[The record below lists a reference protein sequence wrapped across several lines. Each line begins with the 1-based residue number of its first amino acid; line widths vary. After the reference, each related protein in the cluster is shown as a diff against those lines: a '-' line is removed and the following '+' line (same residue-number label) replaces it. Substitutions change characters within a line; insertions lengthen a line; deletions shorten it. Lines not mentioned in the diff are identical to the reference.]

1 MDKLVYIGL
10 VTLLLLI
17 IIYLIWRSK
26 RERHKTYDQLRK
38 DYGAQLDRD
47 LKESVRKLAEIKE
60 ESLVTTE
67 RYSKSLER
75 LQEVIKEINEKEHFN
90 QTLYKLREEELDNLI
105 ETKKKAELERVDR
118 EVEEW
123 AMSAQDAAAFDSIQ
137 YQKGLQELSDL
148 KKKELDEL
156 TATIDDYK
164 ARRDVINQEILRARA
179 IEEQQDFYRI
189 QLLESSKEDIVFLL
203 SIIDRFNNKEVIYK
217 LIWSEY
223 IQKPFKS
230 MMNRV
235 LSGRDPKNVIYMIKN
250 IDTNEIYI
258 GKTKAEVSKRWTEHI
273 KTSLNIGTISRTNIH
288 KALFNNWDKFSF
300 TVLEEVPSDV
310 NLGEREKYYIK
321 FYESDVFGYNI
332 KSGG

>member
-1 MDKLVYIGL
+1 MDKIILAGLIIVLLIMVIGL
-10 VTLLLLI
+10 VWYI
-17 IIYLIWRSK
+17 VYNN
-26 RERHKTYDQLRK
+26 HKTYDELSEKYREKLEK
-38 DYGAQLDRD
+38 DY
-47 LKESVRKLAEIKE
+47 KEVSKGYEEEVQKLQNIEKEIKE
-60 ESLVTTE
+60 
-67 RYSKSLER
+67 
-75 LQEVIKEINEKEHFN
+75 KEQFN
-90 QTLYKLREEELDNLI
+90 QNLYKLREEELNRLI
-105 ETKKKAELERVDR
+105 ETKKKAELEKVDK
-118 EVEEW
+118 EIEEW
-123 AMSAQDAAAFDSIQ
+123 IVSAQGAATFNSSQIQ
-137 YQKGLQELSDL
+137 QSLQEEIN
-148 KKKELDEL
+148 KKQKDLDEL
-156 TATIDDYK
+156 AAVIDDYK

-179 IEEQQDFYRI
+179 IEEQQDFYRV
-189 QLLESSKEDIVFLL
+189 QLSESSKEDITFLL

-250 IDTNEIYI
+250 MNTNEIYI

-321 FYESDVFGYNI
+321 FYESDIFGYNI